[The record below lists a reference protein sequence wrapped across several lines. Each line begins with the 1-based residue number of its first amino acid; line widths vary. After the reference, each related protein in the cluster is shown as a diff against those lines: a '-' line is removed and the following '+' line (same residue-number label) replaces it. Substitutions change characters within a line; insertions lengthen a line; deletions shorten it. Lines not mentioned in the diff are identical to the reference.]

1 MIKYFLINNIKIIK
15 GDVTK
20 TIPIFFKKNLKK
32 KIMACNFDLD
42 LYQPYKVALPLVWK
56 NLNKRG
62 YIHLDEYYSLKF
74 PGNLPFFSLS

>member
-1 MIKYFLINNIKIIK
+1 
-15 GDVTK
+15 
-20 TIPIFFKKNLKK
+20 
-32 KIMACNFDLD
+32 MACNFDLD

-74 PGNLPFFSLS
+74 PGPMIAVKDFLKSANIKIKKNKTRKDEFIRCYLKK